1 LSVGWIGLPEMHY
14 PTFEEGWAHSLSLVK
29 ELTIREGKLYQYPVI
44 ETTYLRQSEE
54 VLDLAAMVKNVTE
67 TTNTY
72 ELQVAIQ
79 ADCQGSIRIFSDS
92 TGEQAL
98 VLSYDTAKGT
108 LQLDRSKTQ
117 YPLNPE
123 FGETRESRIPV
134 NESLKLALFVDRST
148 CEIFVNDG
156 KTVLTANY
164 YPTEKQTN
172 LVLQSTKQ
180 NNATYYVLEK

>member
-1 LSVGWIGLPEMHY
+1 
-14 PTFEEGWAHSLSLVK
+14 
-29 ELTIREGKLYQYPVI
+29 
-44 ETTYLRQSEE
+44 
-54 VLDLAAMVKNVTE
+54 
-67 TTNTY
+67 
-72 ELQVAIQ
+72 IQ

-134 NESLKLALFVDRST
+134 NESLKLALFVDSST

-172 LVLQSTKQ
+172 LVLQST
-180 NNATYYVLEK
+180 